1 MSNEGRR
8 DYMKV
13 SKKAVNILGIALVYT
28 VTSSFVALL
37 PDNLISTKS
46 YFSASGKVNASISTL
61 KSESIIKINAEDF
74 DIRKWIQTGATN
86 IYIIN
91 ARDDGK
97 PIVVYFE
104 VIGSISDLVGGINP
118 MVIYPDEKGE
128 ELVMPIRD
136 ISLFEIRDNTYTGT
150 IKVRAFNDYIND
162 LEIEIPKVE
171 GNEILAIRE
180 NQWPYGGNSVA
191 LMGIDSDDIMLIDIL
206 SKYNINTYEDMAAF
220 IRNFEILEEQHNEL
234 QKTYDSLLLEKENL
248 LLEKEELLKNNE
260 ALSTE
265 IEKLQEEIETIQKEK
280 DGLTQSYNSLYEE
293 VERLRNHRC
302 PSPPSGGSASPVQ
315 PTPAEPTPTEP
326 TPTEPEPGDSEPTSP
341 EPTEPEPT
349 VPEPTEP
356 EPEEP
361 DDDPWESEPEEPEQP
376 SPEPEEPASKSDN
389 IDVIDNNRD
398 EDDGDE
404 GMADDNGDDNSSQ
417 KEPQVVENIV
427 SGSIKDMAYKLKM
440 YV

>member
-1 MSNEGRR
+1 
-8 DYMKV
+8 MKV